1 MANIGSGDT
10 ASQREPTA
18 QPERLAIRD
27 VFWDTAGPLQEVVRR
42 KLRVRSYFIRIKWTA
57 GINVQ
62 LRGPSVYVTLIR
74 WLDTTNSSANTF
86 VGQTVAEHRQ
96 RCSRFSM
103 ATWFI
108 VSVVP
113 VLAWQQRSP
122 SALFQSLQGHL
133 VHCQRCSSFRISTDI
148 NVSVVPVLAWSPGSL
163 SAMFQF
169 QHCH

>member
-10 ASQREPTA
+10 ASRREPTA

-42 KLRVRSYFIRIKWTA
+42 KLRVRSYFIRRKWTA

-62 LRGPSVYVTLIR
+62 LCGPSVYVTLIR
-74 WLDTTNSSANTF
+74 WLDTTNSSANIF

-103 ATWFI
+103 VTWFI

-133 VHCQRCSSFRISTDI
+133 VHCQRCFSFSMITWST
-148 NVSVVPVLAWSPGSL
+148 VSVVPVLEYRQTST
-163 SAMFQF
+163 SALFQF
-169 QHCH
+169 

>member
-42 KLRVRSYFIRIKWTA
+42 KLRVRSYFIRRKWTA

-74 WLDTTNSSANTF
+74 WLDTTNSSANIF

-103 ATWFI
+103 VTWFI

-133 VHCQRCSSFRISTDI
+133 VHCQRCFSFSMITWST
-148 NVSVVPVLAWSPGSL
+148 VSVVPVLEYRQTST
-163 SAMFQF
+163 SALFQF
-169 QHCH
+169 